1 MSATI
6 DNVPFDFEPFN
17 SSATP
22 LPRAA
27 PIDQALTGYERN
39 LLRRLRQ
46 IKHEAITA
54 SRPAVVTIHV
64 DDQGQVT
71 WFVSGHSEG

>member
-1 MSATI
+1 MSAI
-6 DNVPFDFEPFN
+6 PYPEPIEPGTFN
-17 SSATP
+17 ATP
-22 LPRAA
+22 IPRSA